1 MRDISFEGL
10 RTEEIPGAGV
20 TTNDGNTSNKTTCT
34 NVFARIYTLQRLK
47 HTHTQTSSPSTN
59 NKQQTTKTV
68 ASQDFLRFCLSE
80 DENVSGDR
88 SAFCEDVNYITQ
100 GAAGVCG

>member
-59 NKQQTTKTV
+59 NKEQTPLLHKT
-68 ASQDFLRFCLSE
+68 
-80 DENVSGDR
+80 
-88 SAFCEDVNYITQ
+88 CEDFVYRKMKT
-100 GAAGVCG
+100 